1 MTLRKVKR
9 MLNES
14 DDFLVFTMKVTK
26 TDEVIL
32 PSGVQ
37 NQTASFGVFH
47 KDVESWEILLNLAIN
62 DYHIRETLRNVINAA
77 DQYRD
82 QEAEDES
89 E

>member
-47 KDVESWEILLNLAIN
+47 KDTDSWEILLNLAVS
-62 DYHIRETLRNVINAA
+62 DYHIRETLRNVLNAA
-77 DQYRD
+77 DTYRD
-82 QEAEDES
+82 QQAEDSPE
-89 E
+89 

>member
-14 DDFLVFTMKVTK
+14 DDFLVFTRKDTGGDVA
-26 TDEVIL
+26 
-32 PSGVQ
+32 
-37 NQTASFGVFH
+37 NFGVFH
-47 KDVESWEILLNLAIN
+47 KDVESWEILLNLAVN
-62 DYHIRETLRNVINAA
+62 DYHIRETLRNVLNAA

-82 QEAEDES
+82 QQAEDES

>member
-26 TDEVIL
+26 TAPVIL

-37 NQTASFGVFH
+37 DETASFGVFH
-47 KDVESWEILLNLAIN
+47 KDVDSWEILLNLAVN
-62 DYHIRETLRNVINAA
+62 DYHIRETLRNVLNAA
-77 DQYRD
+77 DTYRD
-82 QEAEDES
+82 QQAQDES